1 MDDWILT
8 RRFFLFDTVSGVENN
23 EIQVV
28 RYAKDIKLKFTLD
41 TNNIEQI
48 YVPYVD
54 ILYEEKSAE
63 DIRKSSEEYT
73 KEISFMST
81 YSMDT
86 SDFWTSVRTVFIILI
101 IIFVLMVF
109 MFCILYMRADKLE
122 TN

>member
-86 SDFWTSVRTVFIILI
+86 SDFWTSVRTVFIVLI